1 MAVIGAIRRRLFLLA
16 RSEQGMALPTA
27 IFAMIASFG
36 FATAAILSSVNA
48 QRGTHRDRNSKS
60 AIAAADAGASVALMR
75 MNRYIGSFSPTTRC
89 ISPSGVEQQPDPEE
103 SGWCPATSSE
113 GVGNASFR
121 YWVTAY
127 QKGAPMTV
135 VAVGTSGSVS
145 RRVEVGL
152 ISYGEDKVFSG
163 EKFIGE
169 SEITLEGNPRLNTDI
184 GTNGNVDT
192 KGSSAEICGDIRHGT
207 GKEGPE
213 PDCGGDKT
221 EGNKTLPEVELPLG
235 IETNNWNCRVEKVI
249 ATNCPTDEENVPK
262 EYDPYIGTNGKEK
275 RTATEPWEPPTGT
288 ITRGTINI
296 GSGSTLTM
304 GGLDYF
310 ICRLFIKGGQLI
322 MPSGAEG
329 RIFFDTPENCG
340 LEDGDVQM
348 ELTGNAHITST
359 AYNSGESN
367 VIPGFYLLGSPSIE
381 TEVVLNGTTGG
392 TNELMLYAPNSD
404 ITISGNATWIGMA
417 AGKTLRTNGNPTIEA
432 DDAIDLP
439 DMNFASLWE
448 RTHYVECVGAS
459 PSGAPDASC

>member
-1 MAVIGAIRRRLFLLA
+1 
-16 RSEQGMALPTA
+16 MALPTA

-36 FATAAILSSVNA
+36 FATAAVLSSVNA

-89 ISPSGVEQQPDPEE
+89 ISPSGVVQEPDL
-103 SGWCPATSSE
+103 SGWCPVTSSE
-113 GVGNASFR
+113 GVGNASFSYR
-121 YWVTAY
+121 VTAY
-127 QKGAPMTV
+127 QKNAPMTV
-135 VAVGTSGSVS
+135 VTVGTAGTVS

-169 SEITLEGNPRLNTDI
+169 SEITLEGTPRLNTDI

-207 GKEGPE
+207 GKEAPD

-221 EGNKTLPEVELPLG
+221 EGNKTLPEVELPPG
-235 IETNNWNCRVEKVI
+235 IETNNSNCRLSKTFAEG
-249 ATNCPTDEENVPK
+249 TQCDEEHK
-262 EYDPYIGTNGKEK
+262 YDPYIGSNGKEK
-275 RTATEPWEPPTGT
+275 RTATDPWDAATK
-288 ITRGTINI
+288 TINI
-296 GSGSTLTM
+296 GSGSELTM
-304 GGLDYF
+304 GGTDYF
-310 ICRLFIKGGQLI
+310 VCGLFIDGGQLI
-322 MPSGAEG
+322 MPSGAEI

-348 ELTGNAHITST
+348 RLTGNAHIVST

-367 VIPGFYLLGSPSIE
+367 VVPGFYLLGSPTIE
-381 TEVVLNGTTGG
+381 TEVELKGTSGG

-404 ITISGNATWIGMA
+404 ITIAGNATWIGMA

-448 RTHYVECVGAS
+448 RTHYIECVGAS
-459 PSGAPDASC
+459 ASPPDASC